1 MNKTQRSPFVHVWN
15 YELKELKILN
25 YEKKILLPAFSNAAS
40 KLEFANNSANSPKNG
55 NW

>member
-1 MNKTQRSPFVHVWN
+1 MRKKHRSTFVHVWN

-25 YEKKILLPAFSNAAS
+25 YEKKNLLAAFSNAAS
-40 KLEFANNSANSPKNG
+40 KLGFANNSANSPKNG